1 MSEQTYELRF
11 EYFNEENA
19 TLFFQKITDF
29 LLSIDKLNNSL
40 VSVFGIEIDI
50 NIQIKSIEKGSIR
63 IWIAEKLNKISD
75 DDIKHY
81 ISNPR
86 ELLADLLIKSKKMIL
101 EKIQDKKCQDIPKE
115 YKNIIE
121 KSDLKDFGYN
131 NNETKS
137 KVDINSIQRLI
148 RNYKQDLECF
158 GKLGF
163 ELQKIAK
170 TNKKIYFLNEQQA
183 TLLLTYMKNSESVR
197 NAKKVLVFAFYKMKE
212 KLKNLEQEQEKARFK
227 TLSDENQRLNS
238 LNHHQ
243 KIGYKSQLAQ
253 QKEKYEN
260 KIKALK
266 YDLDHKNEL
275 SFKRKLSQKEL
286 LELRKI
292 LARDYGMICIKEWEM
307 SLFAEKIGKDTVFEA
322 VLNKLEKELKYWK
335 NYDEFEEKWK
345 KILRK

>member
-1 MSEQTYELRF
+1 MSNLVYSL
-11 EYFNEENA
+11 NGG
-19 TLFFQKITDF
+19 LVTD
-29 LLSIDKLNNSL
+29 
-40 VSVFGIEIDI
+40 
-50 NIQIKSIEKGSIR
+50 Q
-63 IWIAEKLNKISD
+63 NKIST
-75 DDIKHY
+75 I
-81 ISNPR
+81 
-86 ELLADLLIKSKKMIL
+86 
-101 EKIQDKKCQDIPKE
+101 
-115 YKNIIE
+115 
-121 KSDLKDFGYN
+121 
-131 NNETKS
+131 S

-322 VLNKLEKELKYWK
+322 VLNKLEKELKYWQ
-335 NYDEFEEKWK
+335 NYEKYEEKWK
-345 KILRK
+345 KILRS

>member
-1 MSEQTYELRF
+1 MNDLIVKY
-11 EYFNEENA
+11 NGA
-19 TLFFQKITDF
+19 
-29 LLSIDKLNNSL
+29 L
-40 VSVFGIEIDI
+40 VTT
-50 NIQIKSIEKGSIR
+50 Q
-63 IWIAEKLNKISD
+63 NKIS
-75 DDIKHY
+75 K
-81 ISNPR
+81 
-86 ELLADLLIKSKKMIL
+86 LT
-101 EKIQDKKCQDIPKE
+101 
-115 YKNIIE
+115 
-121 KSDLKDFGYN
+121 N
-131 NNETKS
+131 NNEISIQKLIRTYKA
-137 KVDINSIQRLI
+137 DLEEFGILEFENQLIINSKNVK
-148 RNYKQDLECF
+148 NY
-158 GKLGF
+158 
-163 ELQKIAK
+163 
-170 TNKKIYFLNEQQA
+170 KKIYYLNEQQA

-197 NAKKVLVFAFYKMKE
+197 NAKKVLVFAFYQMKE
-212 KLKNLEQEQEKARFK
+212 KLRSLEQEQEKARFK

-335 NYDEFEEKWK
+335 NYDE
-345 KILRK
+345 